1 MAHNMIVMIAIRFV
15 TTNNFHLYVRQLDRG
30 IQGPE
35 LSPDSRFF
43 QKKLILK
50 RSFRLILIEIFW

>member
-15 TTNNFHLYVRQLDRG
+15 TTNNFQIYVRQLDRG
-30 IQGPE
+30 IQRPE

-43 QKKLILK
+43 SKKTHPQTFL
-50 RSFRLILIEIFW
+50 